1 MTKRHITAAEV
12 ERDAQGYWTHPA
24 MRAVDLETAADF
36 SGWLREQDLEAW
48 VMLMRDEAPALFL
61 AGFDDEDWDASGWM
75 PRPPAGDGWFLGSLH
90 DHDDGPVCLWLRP
103 TAFRWS
109 EDTGRGGDK

>member
-1 MTKRHITAAEV
+1 MTKRHISPAEV
-12 ERDAQGYWTHPA
+12 ERDSQGYWTHPA

-48 VMLMRDEAPALFL
+48 VMLMRDEDPALFL

-75 PRPPAGDGWFLGSLH
+75 RDRRPVMAGSWARCTITTMAPCVSSC
-90 DHDDGPVCLWLRP
+90 VRRRP
-103 TAFRWS
+103 N
-109 EDTGRGGDK
+109 GVM

>member
-36 SGWLREQDLEAW
+36 SG
-48 VMLMRDEAPALFL
+48 
-61 AGFDDEDWDASGWM
+61 
-75 PRPPAGDGWFLGSLH
+75 SLH

-103 TAFRWS
+103 TASRWRDGI
-109 EDTGRGGDK
+109 EQVDL